1 MDLYDLIGNLQEVGF
16 YDILLPWALFFAI
29 VYGLLTKVGP
39 FNGPEQK
46 SIVSIISMVVAFFV
60 VGYTPFGAT
69 FGTYLAEVFGKSGTV
84 LAGLLVASLF
94 LGMAGMKLPD
104 GFGKDEDKKKIN
116 FAIIVLLIVG
126 VIYFTTGF
134 DNIINLSSPSIAEDT
149 IVTLLVILAMA
160 GGMYMMMKGDGGS
173 KSRIDKINKKI
184 ADLTAS
190 KEGKSDQIKADID
203 EKIKIEQAKLD
214 D

>member
-1 MDLYDLIGNLQEVGF
+1 MNLYDLIGNLQDVGF

-39 FNGPEQK
+39 FSGSEQK
-46 SIVSIISMVVAFFV
+46 SIVSIISMVVAFFI

-69 FGTYLAEVFGKSGTV
+69 FGVYLAELFGKSGTI

-94 LGMAGMKLPD
+94 LGMAGLKLPD
-104 GFGKDEDKKKIN
+104 GFGKDDSKKTIN

-134 DNIINLSSPSIAEDT
+134 DNIINFSSPSIAEDT
-149 IVTLLVILAMA
+149 IVTLLVILALA
-160 GGMYMMMKGDGGS
+160 GGIFMMMKGNGENNG
-173 KSRIDKINKKI
+173 NV
-184 ADLTAS
+184 AS
-190 KEGKSDQIKADID
+190 DNTDNTPTKPAQP
-203 EKIKIEQAKLD
+203 Q
-214 D
+214 

>member
-1 MDLYDLIGNLQEVGF
+1 MDFYDLIGNLQDVGF
-16 YDILLPWALFFAI
+16 YDILLPWALFFAMI
-29 VYGLLTKVGP
+29 YGLLTKLGP
-39 FNGPEQK
+39 FNGSEQK
-46 SIVSIISMVVAFFV
+46 SIVSIISMAVAFFI

-69 FGTYLAEVFGKSGTV
+69 FGVYLAELFGKSGTV

-134 DNIINLSSPSIAEDT
+134 DNIIDFSSPSIAEDT
-149 IVTLLVILAMA
+149 IVTILIILAMA
-160 GGMYMMMKGDGGS
+160 GGIYMMIKGDGKDG
-173 KSRIDKINKKI
+173 D
-184 ADLTAS
+184 
-190 KEGKSDQIKADID
+190 G
-203 EKIKIEQAKLD
+203 D
-214 D
+214 DNPDTPSPGAPAPTPPQPR

>member
-1 MDLYDLIGNLQEVGF
+1 MKR
-16 YDILLPWALFFAI
+16 
-29 VYGLLTKVGP
+29 TK
-39 FNGPEQK
+39 
-46 SIVSIISMVVAFFV
+46 
-60 VGYTPFGAT
+60 
-69 FGTYLAEVFGKSGTV
+69 L

-116 FAIIVLLIVG
+116 IAIIVLLIVG